1 MIRNIFFAS
10 AIVVAISGCTA
21 MDKLAGMGVVS
32 QQTSTFDNS
41 TVIDVSP
48 NSLYDPNSTW
58 GTQLQLGAIWSS
70 SQPDQVGL
78 ILSYNS
84 NVSNGS
90 SAYLGFI
97 GIDINIDGKISSYKA
112 QQLTN
117 LSNSVYNTVSK
128 TIYTSSKNTFVI
140 PYEVLEKMVSA
151 KNCRLRIHTTEGN
164 QDIDFSAASIP
175 GGKATA
181 IVSIKEFMTKVAKV
195 K

>member
-1 MIRNIFFAS
+1 MYKR
-10 AIVVAISGCTA
+10 
-21 MDKLAGMGVVS
+21 
-32 QQTSTFDNS
+32 Q
-41 TVIDVSP
+41 
-48 NSLYDPNSTW
+48 
-58 GTQLQLGAIWSS
+58 
-70 SQPDQVGL
+70 
-78 ILSYNS
+78 
-84 NVSNGS
+84 
-90 SAYLGFI
+90 

-117 LSNSVYNTVSK
+117 LSNSGYNTVSK
-128 TIYTSSKNTFVI
+128 TIYTSSKNTVVI

-195 K
+195 KQVTKPPLQAALHTIYHNIRCVHRLRGSQGVSDGKPVKQATNHPKTRQKRPESL

>member
-1 MIRNIFFAS
+1 M
-10 AIVVAISGCTA
+10 
-21 MDKLAGMGVVS
+21 
-32 QQTSTFDNS
+32 
-41 TVIDVSP
+41 
-48 NSLYDPNSTW
+48 LY
-58 GTQLQLGAIWSS
+58 
-70 SQPDQVGL
+70 
-78 ILSYNS
+78 YNS
-84 NVSNGS
+84 NVFNGS
-90 SAYLGFI
+90 SVSLGYRAT
-97 GIDINIDGKISSYKA
+97 DINIDGMITSYKA

-117 LSNSVYNTVSK
+117 LSNSGYNTVSK
-128 TIYTSSKNTFVI
+128 TIYTSSKNTVVI

>member
-1 MIRNIFFAS
+1 
-10 AIVVAISGCTA
+10 
-21 MDKLAGMGVVS
+21 LAGMGVVS
-32 QQTSTFDNS
+32 QPKFTFDKS

-48 NSLYDPNSTW
+48 NSLYDPKSTW

-117 LSNSVYNTVSK
+117 LSNSGYNTVSK
-128 TIYTSSKNTFVI
+128 TIYTSSKNTVVI
-140 PYEVLEKMVSA
+140 PYEV
-151 KNCRLRIHTTEGN
+151 
-164 QDIDFSAASIP
+164 
-175 GGKATA
+175 
-181 IVSIKEFMTKVAKV
+181 
-195 K
+195 

>member
-117 LSNSVYNTVSK
+117 LSNSGYNTVS
-128 TIYTSSKNTFVI
+128 
-140 PYEVLEKMVSA
+140 
-151 KNCRLRIHTTEGN
+151 
-164 QDIDFSAASIP
+164 
-175 GGKATA
+175 
-181 IVSIKEFMTKVAKV
+181 
-195 K
+195 